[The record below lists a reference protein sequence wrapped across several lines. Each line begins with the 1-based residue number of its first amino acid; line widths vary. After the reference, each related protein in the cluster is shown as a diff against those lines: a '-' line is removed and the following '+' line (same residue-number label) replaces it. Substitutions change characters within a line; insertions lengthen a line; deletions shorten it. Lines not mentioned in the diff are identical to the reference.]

1 MYIQKF
7 VRKAARIGQLDLYM
21 WCALRTHKWRRV
33 LLMYVLHTCLAYVL
47 HICLACVLVCQQS
60 SGLFNRQVS
69 PPKKGSFAKET
80 WQFRAPPVPRQTL
93 SILQIMCIIY
103 IYIYIHIYIYIYI
116 YIYMYIIYIYIY
128 RERERERDIHIYIY
142 IYIYIYIIRGWL
154 LICFKKN

>member
-47 HICLACVLVCQQS
+47 HTCLACVLVCQQS

-69 PPKKGSFAKET
+69 PPKNAEIALLPAAQKYHLGILKISEKFLLTCQQK
-80 WQFRAPPVPRQTL
+80 RHHL
-93 SILQIMCIIY
+93 SICEYGRRFEGRL
-103 IYIYIHIYIYIYI
+103 
-116 YIYMYIIYIYIY
+116 MYLYQ
-128 RERERERDIHIYIY
+128 
-142 IYIYIYIIRGWL
+142 
-154 LICFKKN
+154 